1 MGRTLPV
8 PVACEVCGDKSYG
21 KHYGVYCCDGC
32 SCFFKR
38 SIRKNI
44 AYTCIGKGNCVIDK
58 ARRNWCPYCRLQKCF
73 AVNMNRNAV
82 QEERGPRKNKGTKR
96 ASILARRSAQH
107 ALPAPPFGTAPPVSM
122 ATRVTPYE
130 SSVTSLEPGLAW
142 SPVFSAFRR
151 VTPRGPTL
159 HPYHPIHPL
168 LAWPLPASLPAILF
182 GSVTGA
188 ADCLSAGAQEPR
200 DVQRF
205 LRHTAHQ
212 ILLSCLR
219 RTQHNYFFKAL
230 HPREQEAQLES
241 HWSEVFLL
249 AASYWPVDI
258 SCIISKLLRVSG
270 SVHDADED
278 HVLCGVQKVISTCQA
293 LNADVTE
300 LPFLETLIL
309 LRQGQ
314 REAEVE
320 SGRLDALQEQVQ
332 LALAHYTQ
340 HAFVHAH
347 VNTQPSSPSSL
358 TLPSSSSSSSS
369 SSTTVIVPSPPPGAV
384 ASVVATT
391 ARFGRLLLVLPAL
404 STVSGEMLEKLLFPD
419 VCVSHLIRAFFS

>member
-1 MGRTLPV
+1 MAVEARKAKGFHHRRRWSRCAWVESLSHLGSDKQWVISSMFTLLHLVDRLSKKSCPRRT
-8 PVACEVCGDKSYG
+8 G
-21 KHYGVYCCDGC
+21 
-32 SCFFKR
+32 
-38 SIRKNI
+38 
-44 AYTCIGKGNCVIDK
+44 
-58 ARRNWCPYCRLQKCF
+58 
-73 AVNMNRNAV
+73 
-82 QEERGPRKNKGTKR
+82 
-96 ASILARRSAQH
+96 SAQKQRH
-107 ALPAPPFGTAPPVSM
+107 KASVHLGPQVSAARTPRTSVRHSAPCLHGDPRDPI
-122 ATRVTPYE
+122 RVQRD
-130 SSVTSLEPGLAW
+130 VTGARSGVEPGLQRFPAGD
-142 SPVFSAFRR
+142 SPRTDSAPVPPDPPAAGLAAAC
-151 VTPRGPTL
+151 VTSGHPVWERHGRG
-159 HPYHPIHPL
+159 
-168 LAWPLPASLPAILF
+168 
-182 GSVTGA
+182 G
-188 ADCLSAGAQEPR
+188 LSQCGYDTRAQEPR